1 MDYNVI
7 GLVVGDFSPNLRGV
21 YMDDV
26 VKSGKVKWFDETKGF
41 GFIIP
46 DDNPDLDV
54 FVHYSVVPGTDGKRN
69 LLTGDHVTFIQGER
83 EDGVY
88 AKKVITVV
96 RS

>member
-1 MDYNVI
+1 MVVEESNVKF
-7 GLVVGDFSPNLRGV
+7 GT
-21 YMDDV
+21 
-26 VKSGKVKWFDETKGF
+26 VKWFDETKGF

-54 FVHYSVVPGTDGKRN
+54 FVHYSVVPGTQGKRN
-69 LLTGDHVTFIQGER
+69 LLEGDKVTYLEGTR

-88 AKKVITVV
+88 AVQVLSVV